1 MRPSGKS
8 PGAEQQIYHTITRD
22 RGSRSSSDLQLEQIL
37 VAMALSDIK
46 EMKEN
51 VDANFETFK
60 KEVQET
66 CGHLKIAETKSAL
79 MELDLNSSFFRL
91 KDMFVYDDSDT
102 LPKWKDEDRET
113 LSKDEDEDEHTW
125 HRVKLASTYIREPA
139 DAMSTCTP
147 LERRAIEE
155 MHTRQK
161 EIIEIKEKK
170 ETKEEKEIPII
181 VDLLRTIR
189 RELEKLGKKTKEKTD
204 DMLRELADIKNDA
217 RLHHLSLQSKKA
229 GLDKN
234 FVELEEL
241 IHGHCTIKKIPLSIF
256 EGTKE

>member
-8 PGAEQQIYHTITRD
+8 PGEQQIYNTITRD
-22 RGSRSSSDLQLEQIL
+22 KGSRNSSDLQLEQIL

-60 KEVQET
+60 KEVQEIR
-66 CGHLKIAETKSAL
+66 GHLKNAETESES
-79 MELDLNSSFFRL
+79 MENKISSSFKRL
-91 KDMFVYDDSDT
+91 KSLFFYEDRDT
-102 LPKWKDEDRET
+102 LRNHYFSFSEKASMCDR
-113 LSKDEDEDEHTW
+113 LD
-125 HRVKLASTYIREPA
+125 R
-139 DAMSTCTP
+139 M
-147 LERRAIEE
+147 AIQT
-155 MHTRQK
+155 MLDRQQQ
-161 EIIEIKEKK
+161 EKR
-170 ETKEEKEIPII
+170 EIPII

-189 RELEKLGKKTKEKTD
+189 RELEKLGQKTKEKTD
-204 DMLRELADIKNDA
+204 GMLRELADIKNDA

-229 GLDKN
+229 GLDKK

-241 IHGHCTIKKIPLSIF
+241 IQGRCTINKIPLSIF